1 MLSNT
6 RRSKCNDRF
15 FFIPIT
21 LPITIFCILNFMENC
36 LEIVWKPFKNIPH
49 TLKMCTLELAKSAM
63 DEELIK
69 NVLHRQTFVSLIRII
84 SLG

>member
-1 MLSNT
+1 MI
-6 RRSKCNDRF
+6 DF

-21 LPITIFCILNFMENC
+21 LPIRIFCILNFYMENC
-36 LEIVWKPFKNIPH
+36 LETFKKYPPLTEN
-49 TLKMCTLELAKSAM
+49 LYLELAKSAM

>member
-1 MLSNT
+1 MI
-6 RRSKCNDRF
+6 DF

-36 LEIVWKPFKNIPH
+36 LETFKKYPPLTEN
-49 TLKMCTLELAKSAM
+49 LYLELAKSAM

-69 NVLHRQTFVSLIRII
+69 NVLHRQTFVSLIMLIRII

>member
-1 MLSNT
+1 MI
-6 RRSKCNDRF
+6 DF
-15 FFIPIT
+15 FFHSHHIT
-21 LPITIFCILNFMENC
+21 YITIFCILNFMENC
-36 LEIVWKPFKNIPH
+36 LETFKKYPPLTEN
-49 TLKMCTLELAKSAM
+49 LYLELAKSAM

>member
-1 MLSNT
+1 MLSNS
-6 RRSKCNDRF
+6 RRSKCNDIF

-36 LEIVWKPFKNIPH
+36 LETFKKYPPLTEN
-49 TLKMCTLELAKSAM
+49 LYLELAKSAM

>member
-1 MLSNT
+1 MI
-6 RRSKCNDRF
+6 DF

-21 LPITIFCILNFMENC
+21 LPITFFCILNFMENC
-36 LEIVWKPFKNIPH
+36 LETFKKYPPLTEN
-49 TLKMCTLELAKSAM
+49 LYLELAKSAM

>member
-1 MLSNT
+1 MLSNS

-36 LEIVWKPFKNIPH
+36 LETFKKYPPLTEN
-49 TLKMCTLELAKSAM
+49 LYLELAKSAM

>member
-1 MLSNT
+1 MI
-6 RRSKCNDRF
+6 DF

-21 LPITIFCILNFMENC
+21 LPIYITIFCILNFMENC
-36 LEIVWKPFKNIPH
+36 LETFKKYPPLTEN
-49 TLKMCTLELAKSAM
+49 LYLELAKSAM